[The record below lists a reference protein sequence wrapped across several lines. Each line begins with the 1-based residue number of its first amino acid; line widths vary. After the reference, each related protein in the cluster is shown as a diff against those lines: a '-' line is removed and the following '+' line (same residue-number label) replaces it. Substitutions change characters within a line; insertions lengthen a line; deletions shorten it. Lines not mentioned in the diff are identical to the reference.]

1 MKELETA
8 IRMRA
13 EGCLKE
19 SNTLFLDLVN
29 QYPDNSVVNYQCAW
43 SFDVLGLEKEAI
55 PYYEKAIELG
65 LPEEDLRGAL
75 LGLGSTYRTL
85 GEYEKSREVFQKG
98 MELFPE
104 DNSIKTFYAM
114 TLYNLGRHSDAMK
127 LLLNTLA
134 VTSAD
139 EMIKQYSK
147 AITFYAEDLDKI
159 W

>member
-8 IRMRA
+8 IRLRA

-19 SNTLFLDLVN
+19 SNTIFMDLVN
-29 QYPDNSVVNYQCAW
+29 QYPDDPVVNYQCAW
-43 SFDVLGLEKEAI
+43 SYDVLGLEKEAI
-55 PYYEKAIELG
+55 PYYEKAMELG

-75 LGLGSTYRTL
+75 LGFGSTYRTL
-85 GEYEKSREVFQKG
+85 GEYEKSRQVFLKG
-98 MELFPE
+98 IELFPE
-104 DNSIKTFYAM
+104 DHGIKTFYAM
-114 TLYNLGRHSDAMK
+114 TLYNLGKHSHAMK
-127 LLLNTLA
+127 ILLNTLA

-139 EMIKQYSK
+139 ETITQYAK